1 MREIK
6 FRTWD
11 KKNKE
16 MYYIGQEFDDEYGCA
31 PYLEINKNGEWY
43 WEWGDASDEFD
54 LDNKIG
60 ILMQY
65 TGLKDKN
72 GKEIYEGDIVKGT
85 WSDYSEKERPD
96 LWTTMV
102 IKFGEGE
109 VDASDYEEYSIDII
123 GFYTEYLSGC
133 DTRPSSILFYKKLEI
148 IGNIHEN
155 KDLLIK

>member
-6 FRTWD
+6 FRAYSHRA
-11 KKNKE
+11 KK
-16 MYYIGQEFDDEYGCA
+16 MYQWEDLTNEEIGDMLRNPQE
-31 PYLEINKNGEWY
+31 EI
-43 WEWGDASDEFD
+43 
-54 LDNKIG
+54 
-60 ILMQY
+60 MQY

-133 DTRPSSILFYKKLEI
+133 DTRPSSILHYKKLEI
-148 IGNIHEN
+148 IGNIYEN
-155 KDLLIK
+155 KDLLTK

>member
-6 FRTWD
+6 FRAWD

-72 GKEIYEGDIVKGT
+72 GKEIYEGDILEVN
-85 WSDYSEKERPD
+85 WEREQYPIHNIGPVEFD
-96 LWTTMV
+96 EDNICFVL
-102 IKFGEGE
+102 GEG
-109 VDASDYEEYSIDII
+109 
-123 GFYTEYLSGC
+123 GC
-133 DTRPSSILFYKKLEI
+133 PKDDVRYMKV
-148 IGNIHEN
+148 IGNIYED
-155 KDLLIK
+155 KDLLTK

>member
-6 FRTWD
+6 FRAWD

-72 GKEIYEGDIVKGT
+72 GKEIYGGDIIQSDDYDIGGKNVVEFKNGEFLQKDDKG
-85 WSDYSEKERPD
+85 DYWCISPD
-96 LWTTMV
+96 
-102 IKFGEGE
+102 IFK
-109 VDASDYEEYSIDII
+109 
-123 GFYTEYLSGC
+123 TE
-133 DTRPSSILFYKKLEI
+133 IL
-148 IGNIHEN
+148 GNIYEN
-155 KDLLIK
+155 KDLLTK

>member
-1 MREIK
+1 MEEIK
-6 FRTWD
+6 FKAKTIEGIWVYGYYFYSELED
-11 KKNKE
+11 KHYIAGESKYYDFQMMEVKKE
-16 MYYIGQEFDDEYGCA
+16 TVG
-31 PYLEINKNGEWY
+31 
-43 WEWGDASDEFD
+43 
-54 LDNKIG
+54 
-60 ILMQY
+60 QY

-72 GKEIYEGDIVKGT
+72 GKEIYEGDIIQGT

-133 DTRPSSILFYKKLEI
+133 DTRPSSILHYKKLEI

-155 KDLLIK
+155 KDLLTK